1 MQNAMTGN
9 KRLLVISYHFPP
21 DGAVGGLRWS
31 GLSKYLAR
39 RNWEVHIVTA
49 GRRTSA
55 AQTPGVTVH
64 YCARRTTLNDV
75 YVRVVRRLRG
85 RKNPAGKPS
94 QPPEATAPSENGRAL
109 RSLRR
114 EISSLLDFPDFA
126 RGWILRSSSKARQ
139 LLAQARFDAVVTT
152 GPPHAAHLA
161 GVLATLGR
169 PEPLVADFRDPWSH
183 QLLWETN
190 PSTIPWL
197 YRRVIPRLERLVWR
211 RASRIITNTREFR
224 DQVGASGAA
233 RSVHFLPNGVDQE
246 RLPGPT
252 DKLYEGFSIAY
263 VGTLYMGRDFSPV
276 FKAMRL
282 FAERHAQDREQLRLR
297 VAGTMDGQHGQ
308 LFHEQMKSAGVTDMV
323 EVHGLLP
330 NQQAIDLLNRS
341 HLALVLA
348 QNQPLQIPAKL
359 YECLGMCIP
368 TLVISESNSAAAK
381 EARRL
386 GAYTCENDDIQ
397 GISEVIEQVRR
408 SGGVRQTP
416 RSSIDY
422 EDLAGELDDILQDT
436 LTKAQGLS
444 NGRLSDLS
452 DSPA

>member
-1 MQNAMTGN
+1 MMGG
-9 KRLLVISYHFPP
+9 KRLLVISYHYPP

-49 GRRTSA
+49 GVQHA
-55 AQTPGVTVH
+55 PAQTPGVTVH
-64 YCARRTTLNDV
+64 YCARRTTLNDT
-75 YVRVVRRLRG
+75 YVRVARRVRG
-85 RKNPAGKPS
+85 RKDSPATPATKQDANPG
-94 QPPEATAPSENGRAL
+94 QNGRML
-109 RSLRR
+109 RSMRR
-114 EISSLLDFPDFA
+114 EIASLLDFPDFA

-139 LLAQARFDAVVTT
+139 LLAQGRFDAVVTT

-169 PEPLVADFRDPWSH
+169 PEPVVADFRDPWSH
-183 QLLWETN
+183 QLLQETN
-190 PSTIPWL
+190 PSVIPWL
-197 YRRVIPRLERLVWR
+197 YRSVIPRLERLVLR

-224 DQVGASGAA
+224 DQVSANGAA
-233 RSVHFLPNGVDQE
+233 GKVHFLPNGIDPE

-263 VGTLYMGRDFSPV
+263 VGTLYLGRDFSPV

-282 FAERHAQDREQLRLR
+282 LAERHAQDRGQLRLR

-308 LFHEQMKSAGVTDMV
+308 LFHEQMKSANVTDMV
-323 EVHGLLP
+323 ELHGLLP
-330 NQQAIDLLNRS
+330 NEQAVDLLNKS

-359 YECLGMCIP
+359 YECLGMRIP

-386 GAYTCENDDIQ
+386 GAYACESDDIQ
-397 GISEVIEQVRR
+397 GISQVIEQVWR
-408 SGGVRQTP
+408 SGIVRQTP
-416 RSSIDY
+416 PSSIDY
-422 EDLAGELDDILQDT
+422 EDLAIDLENILQDM
-436 LTKAQGLS
+436 LTDLQGPAGRASSITSS
-444 NGRLSDLS
+444 NV
-452 DSPA
+452 